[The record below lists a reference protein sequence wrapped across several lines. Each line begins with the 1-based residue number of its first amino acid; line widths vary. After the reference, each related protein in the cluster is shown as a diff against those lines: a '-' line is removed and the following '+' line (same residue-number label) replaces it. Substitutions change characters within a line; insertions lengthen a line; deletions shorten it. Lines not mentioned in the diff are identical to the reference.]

1 VKQFINRLPAPAI
14 LIAMPILSV
23 IVGAGLFIVVLL
35 VEQRGVWRQLDTPP
49 GEVTRLLTADE
60 DVVYVET
67 ADGTVY
73 RVMCRA
79 KGPDDICWE
88 ETEAPPD
95 DLVLPCTHQ
104 ELPPPPGPTRDHIE
118 TCFEYEYYILAQ
130 YALLEDGTLW
140 RWNAGIYPLGQ
151 VARLFRTVIGSA
163 VLGVIAGIGI
173 LYWRGPQHGP
183 G

>member
-1 VKQFINRLPAPAI
+1 MRQFINRLPAPVI
-14 LIAMPILSV
+14 LIATPILTV
-23 IVGAGLFIVVLL
+23 IVGAGLIIVVLL
-35 VEQRGVWRQLDTPP
+35 VEQRGMWRQLDTPP

-88 ETEAPPD
+88 ETEAPPG

-104 ELPPPPGPTRDHIE
+104 ELPPPPGPAKDHIE
-118 TCFEYEYYILAQ
+118 TCIEYEFYILTQ

-140 RWNAGIYPLGQ
+140 RWNVGIYPLGQ
-151 VARLFRTVIGSA
+151 VARLFRTVVGSA

-173 LYWRGPQHGP
+173 LYLRDQRHAP